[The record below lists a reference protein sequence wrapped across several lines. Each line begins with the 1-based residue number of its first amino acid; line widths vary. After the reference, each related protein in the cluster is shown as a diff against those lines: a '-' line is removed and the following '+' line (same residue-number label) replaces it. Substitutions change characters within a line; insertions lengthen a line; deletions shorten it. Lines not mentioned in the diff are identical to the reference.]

1 MRQRVTFTWDVC
13 LCQCVD
19 YREIQAVGGQEWGLR
34 EQRLSS
40 DAAGQEKKGLGG
52 HSQRFQVE

>member
-1 MRQRVTFTWDVC
+1 M
-13 LCQCVD
+13 D